1 MANEMTSTPPDSV
14 QCPVCFKDFTATTIN
29 GHLDVCLLKSVT
41 DSSPSTTHGS
51 EPPLKKSR
59 ISAETEP
66 PIPTVNQKTE
76 ASSSSMAGTA
86 VFSLFQT
93 SKSKVSVQSERSGL
107 FSGKQTD
114 VTAAVSKPL
123 KRSLPSEAE
132 PGPAGTENQASGSNR
147 QTLKAPNHLSPRTL
161 LTIDKPLAEILRP
174 NTLEEYFGQ
183 SQVTGQQTLFRSLL
197 DSQEIPSLI
206 LWGPPGC
213 GKVGR
218 GRCSILYPYFTL
230 LLFFLQWCHA
240 AYSQALGKRL
250 PPLLRKM

>member
-1 MANEMTSTPPDSV
+1 MANEMTSTAPDSV
-14 QCPVCFKDFTATTIN
+14 QCPVCFKDFTDTTIN
-29 GHLDVCLLKSVT
+29 RHLDVCLLKSVT

-66 PIPTVNQKTE
+66 PIPTVNKKTE
-76 ASSSSMAGTA
+76 ASSSSMAGTG

-107 FSGKQTD
+107 FSGKQPA

-132 PGPAGTENQASGSNR
+132 PGPAGTENQVSGLSR
-147 QTLKAPNHLSPRTL
+147 QTLKAPKDLSPRTL

-183 SQVTGQQTLFRSLL
+183 SKVTGHQTLFRSLL

-218 GRCSILYPYFTL
+218 GGYSILYPYFTF
-230 LLFFLQWCHA
+230 LLFYL
-240 AYSQALGKRL
+240 
-250 PPLLRKM
+250 